1 MGLAEVVERSKGQLA
16 ALTGLKP
23 ECVTRA
29 FKDELGWH
37 VRAEMLELAR
47 VPSSADVLAEYEVVV
62 GDDGDVLNLERRH
75 TRLRAESVH
84 EEGT

>member
-1 MGLAEVVERSKGQLA
+1 MLNP

-29 FKDELGWH
+29 FRDELGWH

-47 VPSSADVLAEYEVVV
+47 GAASADVLAEYEVLM
-62 GDDGDVLNLERRH
+62 GDEGEVLNLERRH
-75 TRLRAESVH
+75 TRLRADSVH